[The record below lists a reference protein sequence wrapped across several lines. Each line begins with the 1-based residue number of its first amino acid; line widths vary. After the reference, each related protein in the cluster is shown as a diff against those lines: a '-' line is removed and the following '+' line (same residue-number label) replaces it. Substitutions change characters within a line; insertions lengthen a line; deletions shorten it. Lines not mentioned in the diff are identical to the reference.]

1 MTDNL
6 RGALW
11 MMLAMLAFAVED
23 ALIKRALLGGGITPG
38 MAMVLFG
45 LMAMALSAFYARAQ
59 GVGVWHPAYL
69 QPRLLVRT
77 ALEIFGRLF
86 FALSLAYNTL
96 TVTTTI
102 LQAAPLV
109 VTLGAALILKERV
122 QARRWLAMGVGLVG
136 VLLVLRPVPEQ
147 FSPTAIFALLGML
160 GFAGR
165 DLATRAS
172 PPAVHAAQLGVLGFA
187 VVTVAGA
194 ILLVFQPQPLALPV
208 PGSIAAMALTA
219 LAGVLAYTALTFAM
233 RTGDVSAVAPFRY
246 IRLVAALAIAV
257 VVFDERPDLMTL
269 AGAALIVGSG
279 LYTLWR
285 ERRVRSLSRPS

>member
-1 MTDNL
+1 MTPNL

-23 ALIKRALLGGGITPG
+23 ALIKLALAAGSLTPG
-38 MAMVLFG
+38 MAMLIFG
-45 LMAMALSAFYARAQ
+45 ILATALSALYARAQ
-59 GVGVWHPAYL
+59 GVPLWHPAYL
-69 QPRLLVRT
+69 QKRLLWRT
-77 ALEIFGRLF
+77 GFEMLGRLF
-86 FALSLAYNTL
+86 FTLSLAYNTL

-109 VTLGAALILKERV
+109 VTLGAALFLREQV
-122 QARRWLAMGVGLVG
+122 HLRRWLAMGVGLVG
-136 VLLVLRPVPEQ
+136 VLLVLRPVPDQ
-147 FSPTAIFALLGML
+147 FSATAVFAVLGML

-187 VVTVAGA
+187 VVTVAGLVLLAFEPGAPVLPDGAA
-194 ILLVFQPQPLALPV
+194 I
-208 PGSIAAMALTA
+208 GAMALTA
-219 LAGVLAYTALTFAM
+219 LAGFLAYTALTFAM
-233 RTGDVSAVAPFRY
+233 RTGEVSAVAPFRY
-246 IRLVAALAIAV
+246 IRLVAALVIAV
-257 VVFDERPDLMTL
+257 LIFDERPDLLTL

-285 ERRVRSLSRPS
+285 ERQRRP

>member
-11 MMLAMLAFAVED
+11 MMLAMLAFAIED
-23 ALIKRALLGGGITPG
+23 ALIKFAIQTSGLTPG

-45 LMAMALSAFYARAQ
+45 LMAMGLSAVYARVQ
-59 GVGVWHPAYL
+59 GVGLWHPAYL
-69 QPRLLVRT
+69 QPRLLTRT
-77 ALEIFGRLF
+77 GLEIFGRLF

-96 TVTTTI
+96 TVTSTI

-122 QARRWLAMGVGLVG
+122 QARRWIAMGVGLVG
-136 VLLVLRPVPEQ
+136 VLMVLRPVPDH
-147 FSPTAIFALLGML
+147 FSPAAIFAVLGML

-172 PPAVHAAQLGVLGFA
+172 PPAVHAAQLGVLGFG
-187 VVTVAGA
+187 VVTVAGL
-194 ILLVFQPQPLALPV
+194 ILLGVENAPPRLPDAT
-208 PGSIAAMALTA
+208 GLGAMVLTA
-219 LAGVLAYTALTFAM
+219 IAGMLAYTALTFAM

-257 VVFDERPDLMTL
+257 LVFGERPDLMTL
-269 AGAALIVGSG
+269 AGATLIVGSG

-285 ERRVRSLSRPS
+285 ERQRRTMSRP

>member
-11 MMLAMLAFAVED
+11 MMLAMLAFAIED
-23 ALIKRALLGGGITPG
+23 AILKFALGAGSVTPG
-38 MAMVLFG
+38 TAMVVFG
-45 LMAMALSAFYARAQ
+45 LMAMGLSALYARWQ
-59 GVGVWHPAYL
+59 GVGLWHPAYL
-69 QPRLLVRT
+69 QPRLMVRSMF
-77 ALEIFGRLF
+77 EIMGRLF
-86 FALSLAYNTL
+86 FTVSLAYNTL
-96 TVTTTI
+96 TVTSTI

-109 VTLGAALILKERV
+109 VTLGAALILKEKV
-122 QARRWLAMGVGLVG
+122 QARRWLAMAVGLCG

-147 FSPTAIFALLGML
+147 FSPAVIFAVLGML

-187 VVTVAGA
+187 VVTCAGLV
-194 ILLVFQPQPLALPV
+194 LLVFEPDTPSLPDAA
-208 PGSIAAMALTA
+208 GWRAMALTA
-219 LAGVLAYTALTFAM
+219 LAGMLAYTALTFAM

-246 IRLVAALAIAV
+246 IRLLFALAIAV
-257 VVFDERPDLMTL
+257 LVFGERPDALTL
-269 AGAALIVGSG
+269 AGAVLIVGSG

-285 ERRVRSLSRPS
+285 EGQRRADAR